1 VYYKTEQLKN
11 KSIKLFGRRF
21 GAGLQYVKQAVF
33 RRRERQL
40 PIILL
45 QKIERAKAL
54 LLYNEM
60 TLSDCDSAKLVASR
74 I

>member
-1 VYYKTEQLKN
+1 LVYYKTEQLKN

-33 RRRERQL
+33 RKEGAT
-40 PIILL
+40 IAHYFSK
-45 QKIERAKAL
+45 KIERAKAL

-60 TLSDCDSAKLVASR
+60 TL
-74 I
+74 

>member
-33 RRRERQL
+33 RKEGATIAHYFIAQ
-40 PIILL
+40 
-45 QKIERAKAL
+45 
-54 LLYNEM
+54 N
-60 TLSDCDSAKLVASR
+60 
-74 I
+74 